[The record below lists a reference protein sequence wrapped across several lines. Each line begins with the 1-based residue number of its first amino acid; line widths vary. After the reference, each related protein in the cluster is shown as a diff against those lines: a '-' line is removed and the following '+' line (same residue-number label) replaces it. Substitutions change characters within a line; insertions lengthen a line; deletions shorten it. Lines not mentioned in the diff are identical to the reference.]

1 MVTQIDTR
9 NPVPQ
14 EDFLRGV
21 IPGLTRNPVVHRWI
35 PAYAGMTGL
44 SMRYILT
51 DYLPSACEPINTG
64 ISSLFLQAEY
74 RLVLSHVETN

>member
-1 MVTQIDTR
+1 MVKQIDAR
-9 NPVPQ
+9 NTVPLEDMSHRPLCLRGVPQ

-21 IPGLTRNPVVHRWI
+21 IPGLTRNPVVYRWLCIPFGQI

-51 DYLPSACEPINTG
+51 DYWP
-64 ISSLFLQAEY
+64 
-74 RLVLSHVETN
+74 